1 MTATPRYGPAG
12 PAGDGRT
19 LENLAVAEDHQG
31 WVSRSR
37 VVLTPIVAPSILGLF
52 GFFIATLMVGAW
64 LAGWFGPAAA
74 TATLWPFALFTG
86 GAMQTIAAIAS
97 FRARDG
103 VALTFH
109 GVWGAFWLGWSL
121 LAALAAAGVM
131 AAIAIGASS
140 PAFAFWFIGLTCV
153 TGLCM
158 IAAAGRN
165 LLLSLTLAFL
175 TLASV
180 LAAAGFYG
188 GAAVVVNAGGWLFV
202 CSAVAAFVTAGAMLL
217 EHEYNRTIIPLGKWS
232 KQANIPGARTA
243 TDPIEYP
250 AGMPGLSVHSRS

>member
-1 MTATPRYGPAG
+1 MTASPRAGPAG
-12 PAGDGRT
+12 PLGDGLT
-19 LENLAVAEDHQG
+19 LEKLAVAEDHEG
-31 WVSRSR
+31 WVSRTR
-37 VVLTPIVAPSILGLF
+37 VVLTPTVAPSIIGLF

-74 TATLWPFALFTG
+74 TATLWPFVLFIG
-86 GAMQTIAAIAS
+86 GVMQIIAAIAS

-109 GVWGAFWLGWSL
+109 GVWGAFWLGWGL
-121 LAALAAAGVM
+121 FEALVAAGVT
-131 AAIAIGASS
+131 AAVAIGAYD
-140 PAFAFWFIGLTCV
+140 PAFAFWFIGLACV

-175 TLASV
+175 SLASV
-180 LAAAGFYG
+180 LSAAGFYAG
-188 GAAVVVNAGGWLFV
+188 SAVVVNAGGWLFV

-217 EHEYNRTIIPLGKWS
+217 EHEYGRTIIPLGRWS
-232 KQANIPGARTA
+232 RQANIPGAPSA
-243 TDPIEYP
+243 TDRIEYP
-250 AGMPGLSVHSRS
+250 AGMPGLKVGQ